1 VELDRFSR
9 RRTRVTSAAVFL
21 VLVLVATAC
30 GSRLPDQVL
39 QRIDANQAGQSS
51 SNANGSTDG
60 ASAGDQSAAAATTGD
75 GSSSSASNSNS
86 SSNASS
92 QSNTGSKT
100 STTLAGTTSAGACP
114 KGASTAAGVTPT
126 EIKVASMS
134 TDSGPLPGATEGEF
148 RGAAAYFAM
157 VNAAGGICGRKITVL
172 KGDDALDSGHARAEF
187 TRLEPQVLSFVGN
200 LAVADSG
207 YIDLLKSTGV
217 PYVGTTVDPS
227 GRDLPGALPHGTPGV
242 IQTGPY
248 VYMKQQYPDV
258 KKVGYLLSAV
268 QGVRVNSP
276 GTEAAL
282 AHVGFEA
289 PFAYRTELQTTSP
302 DYTAQVIAMRN
313 ANVQLLFLF
322 AVEVNMQIRLVRN
335 MRQQNWD
342 PPLKVSSIGYNST
355 FTDIMK
361 ADGDGWKTPILFL
374 PVADP
379 NEANASPD
387 VAAFFKWNKQLF
399 PTGQLDQFVV
409 GGWGQAAYFVKALR
423 AIGGPLSR
431 QNVIQYLD
439 HQINADDGGGVSG
452 PFNPAAR
459 TGTPC
464 FVMVKV
470 QGGKFVREKPTGSGY
485 ECKLGEFFKFQ

>member
-1 VELDRFSR
+1 
-9 RRTRVTSAAVFL
+9 
-21 VLVLVATAC
+21 
-30 GSRLPDQVL
+30 
-39 QRIDANQAGQSS
+39 
-51 SNANGSTDG
+51 
-60 ASAGDQSAAAATTGD
+60 
-75 GSSSSASNSNS
+75 
-86 SSNASS
+86 
-92 QSNTGSKT
+92 
-100 STTLAGTTSAGACP
+100 
-114 KGASTAAGVTPT
+114 
-126 EIKVASMS
+126 MS

-148 RGAAAYFAM
+148 RGAASYFAM
-157 VNAAGGICGRKITVL
+157 INSQGGICGRKITVL
-172 KGDDALDSGHARAEF
+172 KGDDALDAQHARAEF
-187 TRLEPQVLSFVGN
+187 ERLEPQVLSFVGN

-227 GRDLPGALPHGTPGV
+227 GRDFPNALPHATPNV
-242 IQTGPY
+242 IHSGPY
-248 VYMKQQYPDV
+248 VYMRQAYPSV

-276 GTEAAL
+276 GAEAVL
-282 AHVGFEA
+282 GHVGFET
-289 PFAYRTELQTTSP
+289 PFAYRAELQTTAP

-313 ANVQLLFLF
+313 AGVQLLFLF

-399 PTGQLDQFVV
+399 PSGQLDQFVV

-439 HQINADDGGGVSG
+439 TQVQSDDGGGVSG
-452 PFNPAAR
+452 PFSPAKR

-470 QGGKFVREKPTGSGY
+470 QGGKFVREKPTGAGY
-485 ECKLGEFFKFQ
+485 ECNLGEFYKFA

>member
-1 VELDRFSR
+1 
-9 RRTRVTSAAVFL
+9 
-21 VLVLVATAC
+21 VL
-30 GSRLPDQVL
+30 R
-39 QRIDANQAGQSS
+39 RIDAGQAAAASS
-51 SNANGSTDG
+51 SA
-60 ASAGDQSAAAATTGD
+60 AAGDQSAASTGD
-75 GSSSSASNSNS
+75 QSSAAAGEQSAVGSTGSSGSSGS
-86 SSNASS
+86 SGSNASTG
-92 QSNTGSKT
+92 SNTA
-100 STTLAGTTSAGACP
+100 TTLAGAAAGGCP
-114 KGASTAAGVTPT
+114 KGTSTAKGVTPS
-126 EIKVASMS
+126 EIKVGSMS

-148 RGAAAYFAM
+148 RGAASYFAM
-157 VNAAGGICGRKITVL
+157 INSQGGICGRKITVL
-172 KGDDALDSGHARAEF
+172 KGDDALDAQHARAEF
-187 TRLEPQVLSFVGN
+187 ERLEPQVLAFVGN

-227 GRDLPGALPHGTPGV
+227 GRDFPNALPHGTPNV
-242 IQTGPY
+242 IHTGPY
-248 VYMKQQYPDV
+248 VYMRQAYPSV

-282 AHVGFEA
+282 AHVGFES
-289 PFAYRTELQTTSP
+289 PFAYRAEIQTTAP

-313 ANVQLLFLF
+313 AGVQLLFLF

-399 PTGQLDQFVV
+399 PSGQLDQFVV

-423 AIGGPLSR
+423 AIGGPLTR
-431 QNVIQYLD
+431 DNVIKYLD
-439 HQINADDGGGVSG
+439 TQVQSDDGGGVSG
-452 PFNPAAR
+452 PFSPAKR

-485 ECKLGEFFKFQ
+485 ECSLGEFYKYA

>member
-1 VELDRFSR
+1 M
-9 RRTRVTSAAVFL
+9 
-21 VLVLVATAC
+21 
-30 GSRLPDQVL
+30 
-39 QRIDANQAGQSS
+39 
-51 SNANGSTDG
+51 
-60 ASAGDQSAAAATTGD
+60 
-75 GSSSSASNSNS
+75 
-86 SSNASS
+86 
-92 QSNTGSKT
+92 
-100 STTLAGTTSAGACP
+100 LA
-114 KGASTAAGVTPT
+114 
-126 EIKVASMS
+126 
-134 TDSGPLPGATEGEF
+134 
-148 RGAAAYFAM
+148 
-157 VNAAGGICGRKITVL
+157 
-172 KGDDALDSGHARAEF
+172 
-187 TRLEPQVLSFVGN
+187 FVGN

-207 YIDLLKSTGV
+207 YIDLMKSTGV

-227 GRDLPGALPHGTPGV
+227 GRQLPGALPHGTPN
-242 IQTGPY
+242 IIHTGPY
-248 VYMKQQYPDV
+248 AYLKQANPDV

-282 AHVGFEA
+282 GHVGFEA

-313 ANVQLLFLF
+313 AGVQLLFLF

-342 PPLKVSSIGYNST
+342 PRSRCRASATTRRSPTSW
-355 FTDIMK
+355 

-379 NEANASPD
+379 NEAKASPD

-399 PTGQLDQFVV
+399 PSGQLDQFVV

-423 AIGGPLSR
+423 GLGATLKR

-439 HQINADDGGGVSG
+439 HQIHADDGGGVNG
-452 PFNPAAR
+452 PFDPAAR

-470 QGGKFVREKPTGSGY
+470 QGGKFVRERPTGSGY
-485 ECKLGEFFKFQ
+485 ECKLGEFFKFT